1 MEQDEHKEG
10 AREMILTVTLNP
22 SVDIGYKLP
31 RFELDK
37 VNRALDVSK
46 TAGGKGLNVTR
57 ILHQLGEDL
66 IATGFLGGSLG
77 EFIRVEITKLGVNDH
92 FVNSTDPTRN
102 CIAIIHEGHQTE
114 ILEGGP
120 EITATEAISFLAQF
134 TSSIKEV
141 DYVTISGSM
150 PKGLDADFYSKL
162 LKIAQ
167 QNKTPVLL
175 DTSGKSL
182 KQSLENEHKPFL
194 VKPNSKELAEL
205 LEQEVTS
212 EDQIIKALTESIFED
227 VPWIVVTLGADGAL
241 IKHADA
247 VYRAHIPKVNAV
259 NPVGSGDSVIAGFA
273 AGLSRKLPDVELIKF
288 GLSMGVLNAIEE
300 KTGYINPEKIAWCIE
315 QINVEKLN

>member
-1 MEQDEHKEG
+1 MEQNDHKEG

-31 RFELDK
+31 RFELDI

-57 ILHQLGEDL
+57 VLHQLGEDL
-66 IATGFLGGSLG
+66 IVTGFLGGNLG
-77 EFIRVEITKLGVNDH
+77 EFIRVEINKLGVHDH
-92 FVNSTDPTRN
+92 FVNSTGSTRN

-120 EITATEAISFLAQF
+120 VITATEAISFLAQF
-134 TSSIKEV
+134 ASSIKEV

-150 PKGLDADFYSKL
+150 PKGLDTDFYSKL
-162 LKIAQ
+162 LEIAQ

-182 KQSLENEHKPFL
+182 KQSLENVHKPFL
-194 VKPNSKELAEL
+194 VKPNMEELAEL
-205 LEQEVTS
+205 LEWEVTG
-212 EDQIIKALTESIFED
+212 EDQIIEALTESIFED

-241 IKHADA
+241 IKHECA
-247 VYRAHIPKVNAV
+247 VYRAHIPKVNAI

-300 KTGYINPEKIAWCIE
+300 KTGYINLEKIAWCIE